1 MIAPTDIEARIVNAL
16 PNAQVQV
23 FDLTG
28 GGDHYRVIVVAAE
41 FVGQSPVD
49 RHRMVYAPFKDVLGG
64 ELHALSLETRTPGE
78 WEQEKKGRQGDPGT
92 LPRL

>member
-1 MIAPTDIEARIVNAL
+1 MISPDDIQTRITRVL
-16 PNAQVQV
+16 PGAQVQV

-28 GGDHYRVIVVAAE
+28 GGDHYQVLVVAPE
-41 FVGQSPVD
+41 FEGHGPVD

-64 ELHALSLETRTPGE
+64 ELHALSLDTRTPDE
-78 WEQEKKGRQGDPGT
+78 WEREKKKRQGGPGT

>member
-1 MIAPTDIEARIVNAL
+1 MIAPADIEARIVNAL
-16 PNAQVQV
+16 PDARVQV

-28 GGDHYRVIVVAAE
+28 GGDHYRVLVVAPQFE
-41 FVGQSPVD
+41 GQGPID

-64 ELHALSLETRTPGE
+64 ELHALSLETRTPDE
-78 WEQEKKGRQGDPGT
+78 WEEDKKGRQGGPGT